1 MAALLRLLLSFVL
14 LFVMAWVHAQD
25 STAAANPA
33 SAAAV
38 SRDFPPGLQIPDAAK
53 PGPAFAV
60 DRATAAYLDLQSSE
74 QKAKSDAYFEG
85 GYWVDFFSLLWG
97 LAVAAFLLFSGLS
110 RTMRE
115 LAAKWFKR
123 PTLAAI
129 AYAVL
134 WLVVMNLINLPW
146 DSYFGFMRE
155 HAYGLATQNYGDW
168 LGDRLKG
175 LLIGLL
181 LGAPLI
187 GVLYLGVRRLGAN
200 WWKATAVVSFGLALL
215 LNMIAPVFISP
226 LFNDYKPLPEGEM
239 KEAIFSLARANR
251 IPTDNVVWFD
261 ASKQT
266 TRISANVSGFANT
279 TQVSLNDN
287 LINKT
292 SLPEIKAV
300 MGHEM
305 GHYVLNHGL
314 RLTVYFT
321 LILAIGF
328 YVVHRLMDWSLAR
341 FGARFGIT
349 DRADPAGL
357 PLALAILSLFM
368 YAASPLLNSVVR
380 QAEAEADMYGL
391 NAAREPHG
399 FAMAAMRLSTYR
411 KIHPGPWEEVIFYDH
426 PSGYDRVLRS
436 MQWLAENQDL
446 VAKDLRDR
454 AATPSTA
461 PSVDSEHDDSGQI
474 GDTSP
479 DAASP
484 DTIPTEADG
493 AAN

>member
-1 MAALLRLLLSFVL
+1 MSALLRLALLMIL
-14 LFVMAWVHAQD
+14 LCTAFIATAQE
-25 STAAANPA
+25 SSLAPA
-33 SAAAV
+33 SADTTTM

-53 PGPAFAV
+53 PGPDFDV
-60 DRATAAYLDLQSSE
+60 DRATAAYLDMLSAE

-85 GYWVDFFSLLWG
+85 GYWVDFLSLLWG
-97 LAVAAFLLFSGLS
+97 LAVAAFLLLSGLS
-110 RTMRE
+110 RKMRD

-123 PTLAAI
+123 PTLVAI
-129 AYAVL
+129 AFAAM
-134 WLVVMNLINLPW
+134 WLVVGSIINLPW

-155 HAYGLATQNYGDW
+155 HAYGLATQPYSEW
-168 LGDRLKG
+168 LADRLKG

-187 GVLYLGVRRLGAN
+187 GLLYFGVRRLGAN

-226 LFNDYKPLPEGEM
+226 IFNDYKPLPEGEM
-239 KEAIFSLARANR
+239 KDAIFSLARANR

-328 YVVHRLMDWSLAR
+328 FVVHRVMDWSLAR
-341 FGARFGIT
+341 YGARLGIT

-357 PLALAILSLFM
+357 PLALAILSIFM
-368 YAASPLLNSVVR
+368 FAATPVLNSVIR

-411 KIHPGPWEEVIFYDH
+411 KIHPGPWEEIIFYDH

-436 MQWLAENQDL
+436 MQWLAENQAL
-446 VAKDLRDR
+446 VS
-454 AATPSTA
+454 AAGT
-461 PSVDSEHDDSGQI
+461 
-474 GDTSP
+474 GDTEATAVPAMETAAAPES
-479 DAASP
+479 AASEP
-484 DTIPTEADG
+484 PNTEASDTSLSNAG
-493 AAN
+493 SGTN